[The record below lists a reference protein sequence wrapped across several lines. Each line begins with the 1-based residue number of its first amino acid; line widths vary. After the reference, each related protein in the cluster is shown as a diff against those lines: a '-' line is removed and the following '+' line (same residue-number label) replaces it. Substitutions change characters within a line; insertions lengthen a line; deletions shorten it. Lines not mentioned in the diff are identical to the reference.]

1 MMRLREQQHNQ
12 LLRQQPVMPGQ
23 MGPLNMRR
31 NGMVPANLQK
41 TVLQNNTG
49 GLYVFYIRTQL
60 SCARILY

>member
-12 LLRQQPVMPGQ
+12 LLRQQPGMMPGQ
-23 MGPLNMRR
+23 MPLNMRR

-49 GLYVFYIRTQL
+49 GLYVSSSRPVYPG
-60 SCARILY
+60 ILY